1 MNNREIAEKIFMAGV
16 RSVLPEKLITG
27 IMNLEGSMLT
37 VSDHKIQL
45 DSTKNIYIIGAG
57 KASAAMGHYVESILG
72 NWITGGHIVVKY
84 GYSCKLKRIKV
95 TEAGHPIPDASGFK
109 AAEEIIRISS
119 QAAEN
124 DLVICLIS
132 GGASAL
138 LSDLPQSILPEEL
151 YIVNNLLIR
160 CGATINEINC
170 VRKHLSRIKGG
181 QLARIIR
188 PAKLVTVILSDV
200 TGNPLEVIGSG
211 PTVPDSSTFNDALKV
226 IEKHNLTTDITSGV
240 LNYLKDGASGIHA
253 ETPKPGDPLFEG
265 TINIMAGTNQIALKA
280 AKNEAVSLGFKSYI
294 IDSELNGDVES
305 VCESVLSTALS
316 FRKNNDIQ
324 KPACLLYGGEPT
336 IKISGN
342 GRGGR
347 NQHLALSAAIRL
359 RNTPGITLL
368 SAGTDG
374 TDGPTEAAGAVADS
388 ETVMRAI
395 SLNEDP
401 ENYLCEFNSYSF
413 FKRVG
418 GLIVTGPT
426 FTNVM
431 DLVVVLVE

>member
-27 IMNLEGSMLT
+27 IMNLEGSILT

-119 QAAEN
+119 QAAED

-138 LSDLPQSILPEEL
+138 LSDLPQGILPEEL

-170 VRKHLSRIKGG
+170 VRKHLSLIKGG

-188 PAKLVTVILSDV
+188 PAQLVTVILSDV

-374 TDGPTEAAGAVADS
+374 TDGPTDAAGAVADA
-388 ETVMRAI
+388 ETVTRAI